1 MEALKERL
9 NTACAGAAKDVRLNL
24 SGVLHS
30 TALTPRQ
37 AWGAALAAAL
47 ATRNAEVTRAI
58 ADAAGDA
65 LDQPDR
71 DAAETA
77 AAVMA
82 MNNVYYR
89 AVHLIEDP
97 EYLKMPARLRMNALA
112 NPGVDKVDFE
122 LWSLAASA
130 VNGCGMCLAAHEREL
145 RKHGMDR
152 SAVQDGLRIAAVVH
166 AAAAV
171 LEGADALRAA

>member
-9 NTACAGAAKDVRLNL
+9 GKAAPGAAKDVRLNL
-24 SGVLHS
+24 SGVLTS
-30 TALTPRQ
+30 TSLNPRQ
-37 AWGAALAAAL
+37 AWGAALTAAL
-47 ATRNAEVTRAI
+47 ATRNAEVIAAI

-65 LDQPDR
+65 LSQAER

-82 MNNVYYR
+82 MNNIYYR

-97 EYLKMPARLRMNALA
+97 EYLKMPARLRMNAMA

-130 VNGCGMCLAAHEREL
+130 VNGCGMCLAAHEKEL
-145 RKHGMDR
+145 RKHGLDR
-152 SAVQDGLRIAAVVH
+152 TGIQDGLRIAAVVH